1 MRLSSL
7 ADYAIVLMADA
18 AGACGGTKLNAT
30 LLAQRTGLPLPTAQ
44 KLVGM
49 LVKAELLR
57 SGRGSGGGIRL
68 ARPAAAIS
76 LADIIEAIEGPI
88 ALTQCIEHDRP
99 DCAVGSRCRTSPHL
113 ARVNGLVRGALDDVK
128 LSQLADA
135 PTGVAIKELA

>member
-7 ADYAIVLMADA
+7 ADYAISLMTEA
-18 AGACGGTKLNAT
+18 AGKCGAVRLNAT
-30 LLAQRTGLPLPTAQ
+30 MLANGTGIPLPTAQ
-44 KLVGM
+44 KLVGL

-88 ALTQCIEHDRP
+88 ALVQCVEHDRP
-99 DCAVGSRCRTSPHL
+99 DCAVGPLCRVSPHL
-113 ARVNGLVRGALDDVK
+113 TRVNGLVRGALNEVK
-128 LSQLADA
+128 LAELVDA
-135 PTGVAIKELA
+135 SAEREMA